1 MELLFKV
8 NDNTKL
14 GKEIVEMIYAAIKQ
28 DKKAVEI
35 VEEEDFMDKLIFPGK
50 PLTATQFDKVTIA
63 MEEPGDYIPLSQSKK
78 ETLAL
83 LKKKRNAISN
93 KKKGRP

>member
-8 NDNTKL
+8 NDETKL
-14 GKEIVEMIYAAIKQ
+14 GKEIVQMIYAAIKQ

-35 VEEEDFMDKLIFPGK
+35 VAEEDFMAKLIFPGK
-50 PLTATQFDKVTIA
+50 PLSTAQFDKVTMA
-63 MEEPGDYIPLSQSKK
+63 MEETGDYIPLSQSKK

-83 LKKKRNAISN
+83 LKKKRNANSN
-93 KKKGRP
+93 KKKG